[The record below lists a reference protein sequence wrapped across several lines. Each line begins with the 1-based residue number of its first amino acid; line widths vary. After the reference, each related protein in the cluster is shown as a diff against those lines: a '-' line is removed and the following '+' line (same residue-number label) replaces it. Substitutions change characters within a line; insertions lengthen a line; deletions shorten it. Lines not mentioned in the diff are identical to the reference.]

1 MTVMY
6 TTVTNVLHDS
16 QSKGTLA
23 SETAEK
29 QYMKW
34 TESAMLNAIHI
45 RHNECSKSVPND

>member
-6 TTVTNVLHDS
+6 TTVTDVLHES

-34 TESAMLNAIHI
+34 TDSAIWNAIHV
-45 RHNECSKSVPND
+45 RHNECSKSEPND